1 MFINMFLGSGLL
13 AQASVPEG
21 VAVTLPELVDIFE
34 NFAGFLM
41 VAGGVLAAIVII
53 GSGIYYLMAGP
64 DSTKVKAA
72 RDMLKAGIIGSF
84 IIFGFG
90 LIVNTI
96 KLLAEDPFSFFR

>member
-1 MFINMFLGSGLL
+1 MFLSLGLL
-13 AQASVPEG
+13 LVQASVPEG
-21 VAVTLPELVDIFE
+21 RPVTLPELVGIFE

-72 RDMLKAGIIGSF
+72 RDMLKAGIIGSL

-90 LIVNTI
+90 TI
-96 KLLAEDPFSFFR
+96 LQTIRFITEDPLSFFR